1 MLERISEIVMLNYC
15 SCLIDSSLHEPI
27 VIIVFRECFN

>member
-15 SCLIDSSLHEPI
+15 SCLIDSSFHEPI
-27 VIIVFRECFN
+27 VIVFREFFN